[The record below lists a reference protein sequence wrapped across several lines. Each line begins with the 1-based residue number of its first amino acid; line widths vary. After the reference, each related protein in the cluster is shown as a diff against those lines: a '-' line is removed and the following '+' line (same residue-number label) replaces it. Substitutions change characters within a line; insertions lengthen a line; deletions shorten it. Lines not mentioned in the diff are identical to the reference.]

1 MSNPPQAK
9 LDAVQNQ
16 SLRIPMNRVGVK
28 DMLHP
33 AVVKQRSGGE
43 QQALTAGTKKR
54 SEVI

>member
-16 SLRIPMNRVGVK
+16 SPRIPMNRMGVK

-33 AVVKQRSGGE
+33 AVVKERSGGE
-43 QQALTAGTKKR
+43 QQTVARFTL
-54 SEVI
+54 SVS